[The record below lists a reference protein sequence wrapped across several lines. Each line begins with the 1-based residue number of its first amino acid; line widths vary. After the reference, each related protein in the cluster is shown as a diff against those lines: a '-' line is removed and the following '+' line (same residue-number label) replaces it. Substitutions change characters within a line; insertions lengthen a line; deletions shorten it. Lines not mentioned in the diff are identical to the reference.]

1 MRMRKAILYIA
12 VYEMRIKLPERA
24 AKHRRSGGRQS
35 FTFFV
40 SYTADV
46 APSTPMVSRRL
57 H

>member
-24 AKHRRSGGRQS
+24 AKHRLSGGRQS

-40 SYTADV
+40 SYMADV